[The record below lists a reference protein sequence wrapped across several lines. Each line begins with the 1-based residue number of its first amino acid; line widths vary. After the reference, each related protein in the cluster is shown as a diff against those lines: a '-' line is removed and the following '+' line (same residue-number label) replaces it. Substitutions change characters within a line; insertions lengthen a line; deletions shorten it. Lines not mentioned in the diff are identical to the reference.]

1 MLEITKKPIKVFI
14 NTYAH
19 VPIAIL
25 PISILQLYAA
35 TIEPVT
41 RNWLSACSN
50 N

>member
-25 PISILQLYAA
+25 PISILQLYV
-35 TIEPVT
+35 IVT